1 MAKMRLDKFLTEMGE
16 GSRSQVKELIRKGR
30 VLVNGRA
37 VKQSETKLDPDQD
50 QVQVDGRAI
59 SYVSKEYYL
68 LNKPKGVVSATE
80 DSLHP
85 TVVGLL
91 THAKRSDLFPVGRL
105 DMDTEGLLLL
115 TNDGDLAHRLLSPK
129 KHVDKTYYAELSG
142 TLPKDSKE
150 RMAVGLVLEDGT
162 KTLPARLTVLEA
174 GGGDGAKTDGS
185 QAGEVEAGGADRGG
199 MAQERPARVFLTI
212 QEGKFHQ
219 VKRMFEVLGCRVTY
233 LKRTAMGPLTLDETL
248 APGQYRPLTREEL
261 EKLQGA

>member
-185 QAGEVEAGGADRGG
+185 Q
-199 MAQERPARVFLTI
+199 ERPARVFLTI

>member
-30 VLVNGRA
+30 VLVNGQA

-105 DMDTEGLLLL
+105 DMDTEGLLLI

-142 TLPKDSKE
+142 TLPKDSRE
-150 RMAVGLVLEDGT
+150 RMARGLVLEDGT

-185 QAGEVEAGGADRGG
+185 
-199 MAQERPARVFLTI
+199 QERPARVFLTI